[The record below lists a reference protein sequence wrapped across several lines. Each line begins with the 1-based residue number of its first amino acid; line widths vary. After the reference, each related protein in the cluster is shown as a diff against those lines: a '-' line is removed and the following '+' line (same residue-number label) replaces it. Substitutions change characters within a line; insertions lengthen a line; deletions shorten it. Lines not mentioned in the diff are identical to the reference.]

1 MVVLGRDLKAL
12 QRVAEPSAMR
22 GEDCNKQGTSDHK
35 LRLSARHAVK
45 CTCVKQP
52 SITLDRSRMDDL
64 QLKVSSSD
72 RYLVR
77 RNGDLGL
84 DPVVHRIR
92 DLTIFG
98 SSHEWE
104 RTIPFSG
111 NGCNHK
117 QEDKVDS
124 MEVQQAL
131 PSVPEAS
138 EPLPLALEP
147 VTPSFEI
154 QAAEVNQED
163 IWREFEQQEQPAPT
177 VLYLTRPKQ
186 CPKTPMPFLVG
197 PTQPGISDK
206 SFFIF
211 SKKRNYKKAFFI
223 FMDNQFIFKY
233 SWRLSPRNG
242 RSNTNIPGS
251 SIFPSAGR
259 WEREVWDMFGVSS
272 INHPDLRRISTD
284 YGFEGHPLR
293 KDLPLSGYVE
303 VRYDDPEKRVVS
315 EPIEMT
321 QEFRYFDFASPWEQR
336 SDG

>member
-1 MVVLGRDLKAL
+1 MRREFDGLLLRCLSHEEAQQAL
-12 QRVAEPSAMR
+12 QKGMETREVNWSGSQTTGPR
-22 GEDCNKQGTSDHK
+22 IC
-35 LRLSARHAVK
+35 
-45 CTCVKQP
+45 
-52 SITLDRSRMDDL
+52 DRSEEPLPDTILLPLRTTKKCDSCPAFFR
-64 QLKVSSSD
+64 LKKAAF
-72 RYLVR
+72 
-77 RNGDLGL
+77 
-84 DPVVHRIR
+84 VVGVGAGRS
-92 DLTIFG
+92 G
-98 SSHEWE
+98 SEAQVVMQMRACE
-104 RTIPFSG
+104 FE
-111 NGCNHK
+111 
-117 QEDKVDS
+117 EDKVDS

-131 PSVPEAS
+131 PPVPEAS
-138 EPLPLALEP
+138 EPLPLAQEP
-147 VTPSFEI
+147 VSPSFEI

-177 VLYLTRPKQ
+177 GGAKLTRPHI
-186 CPKTPMPFLVG
+186 CE
-197 PTQPGISDK
+197 S
-206 SFFIF
+206 
-211 SKKRNYKKAFFI
+211 
-223 FMDNQFIFKY
+223 
-233 SWRLSPRNG
+233 SPHWKIR
-242 RSNTNIPGS
+242 RSNTNIPVV